1 MRDHADIARNVG
13 INECRECHGSDYRG
27 TPLSRAQADRS
38 LSTKFGTLTLKRGME
53 VSCYY
58 CHNGPSSSDPSAHAG
73 PTVASGQLSV
83 PLNTPT
89 SITLTASGT
98 NPQLR
103 VIQQPMHGTIGI
115 AAKVATYFP
124 DAGYSGPDV
133 FTYIASDSGS
143 YINSKPATISV
154 TVGVINQTRDS
165 DGDGINDWIEYAFG
179 LDPALSTST
188 GPQHQIETITG
199 TPYLTRAFKGPM
211 LPPDMTLSI
220 KSSGDLLNWTPATT
234 LTNTAAEL
242 KARDTVGTNAA
253 SARFIRIEATRQT
266 PNP

>member
-1 MRDHADIARNVG
+1 
-13 INECRECHGSDYRG
+13 
-27 TPLSRAQADRS
+27 
-38 LSTKFGTLTLKRGME
+38 ME

-58 CHNGPSSSDPSAHAG
+58 CHNGPSSSNASTHIG
-73 PTVASGQLSV
+73 PTVASTQLNV

-103 VIQQPMHGTIGI
+103 VIQQPLHGTVGI

-143 YINSKPATISV
+143 YIDSKPATVSV
-154 TVGVINQTRDS
+154 TVGGTDYSLDS
-165 DGDGINDWIEYAFG
+165 DGDGIRDWIEYALG
-179 LDPALSTST
+179 LDPALPS
-188 GPQHQIETITG
+188 PAKPVNAIESVSG
-199 TPYLTRAFKGPM
+199 TNYLTLRVFRGPM
-211 LPPDMTLSI
+211 LPPDMPVTI
-220 KSSGDLLNWTPATT
+220 KTSGDLLNWTSGTI
-234 LTNTAAEL
+234 LTNTAGEL
-242 KARDTVGTNAA
+242 KARDTVPANGAP
-253 SARFIRIEATRQT
+253 SRFIRIEATRQT